1 MIRNILIISSILI
14 FLLITVCL
22 YLIILGSSKNKSDI
36 EKQIEDKEQMEYLKR
51 YQQKKGKI
59 KMEKV
64 FIDREYAIAYVA
76 MAIDSIWNSANKE
89 RTMNDFVEEI
99 KTMTEVHTDEK
110 TLKEVRKNKILDR
123 YKIKVVKE
131 RKK

>member
-1 MIRNILIISSILI
+1 
-14 FLLITVCL
+14 
-22 YLIILGSSKNKSDI
+22 
-36 EKQIEDKEQMEYLKR
+36 
-51 YQQKKGKI
+51 
-59 KMEKV
+59 MEKV
-64 FIDREYAIAYVA
+64 FIDREYAIAYVV

-99 KTMTEVHTDEK
+99 KTMTEVYTDEK

>member
-1 MIRNILIISSILI
+1 
-14 FLLITVCL
+14 
-22 YLIILGSSKNKSDI
+22 
-36 EKQIEDKEQMEYLKR
+36 
-51 YQQKKGKI
+51 
-59 KMEKV
+59 MEKV
-64 FIDREYAIAYVA
+64 FIDREYAIAYVV

-99 KTMTEVHTDEK
+99 KTMTEVYTDEK

-123 YKIKVVKE
+123 YKMKVVKE

>member
-1 MIRNILIISSILI
+1 
-14 FLLITVCL
+14 
-22 YLIILGSSKNKSDI
+22 
-36 EKQIEDKEQMEYLKR
+36 
-51 YQQKKGKI
+51 
-59 KMEKV
+59 MEKV
-64 FIDREYAIAYVA
+64 FIDREYAIAYVV

-99 KTMTEVHTDEK
+99 KTMTEVYTDEK
-110 TLKEVRKNKILDR
+110 ALKEVRKNKILDR

>member
-1 MIRNILIISSILI
+1 
-14 FLLITVCL
+14 
-22 YLIILGSSKNKSDI
+22 
-36 EKQIEDKEQMEYLKR
+36 
-51 YQQKKGKI
+51 
-59 KMEKV
+59 MEKV

-123 YKIKVVKE
+123 YKIKLVKE

>member
-1 MIRNILIISSILI
+1 
-14 FLLITVCL
+14 
-22 YLIILGSSKNKSDI
+22 
-36 EKQIEDKEQMEYLKR
+36 
-51 YQQKKGKI
+51 
-59 KMEKV
+59 MEKV
-64 FIDREYAIAYVA
+64 FIDREYAIAYVV